1 VDSMGSKATAAKMSA
16 LFIMDGHRLAGTA
29 AAKMPCP
36 LNQTNCMLSSTIPL
50 SSHAEHILKR
60 LHDLHGMHSRHQQ
73 VFTKFLT
80 NEKNHQKK
88 KRGRKH
94 VVFADTP
101 KVLLPKKTRTKN
113 KTKLKQMQLL
123 GGGITKC
130 GPAKAGGKLYS
141 QSAPRHGLLPAATT
155 SPTTSGDIPVVY
167 SCPAVACLLLVSSK
181 YRPAS
186 CSKPGRHI
194 YNTAHC

>member
-1 VDSMGSKATAAKMSA
+1 MPPQPTKLHA
-16 LFIMDGHRLAGTA
+16 LEHDPSLAMLSIYLKKVTRLAWHA
-29 AAKMPCP
+29 Q
-36 LNQTNCMLSSTIPL
+36 QTPAGFYKVSYKRKESS
-50 SSHAEHILKR
+50 
-60 LHDLHGMHSRHQQ
+60 
-73 VFTKFLT
+73 
-80 NEKNHQKK
+80 KK